1 MTPTSSTDD
10 RRVVNGAVVAG
21 LLSGGVL
28 TAMMTLMS
36 ALRGKD
42 IWFGMKGTAA
52 PFLGERAMSPG
63 FDPIAVP
70 VGVALHLFISIGW
83 ALGFAALFYGLS
95 KKATVLAGAFWGIV
109 VWLGMYYVVLPLVGL
124 ASMRTGAPISRV
136 VAYHVFFGVI
146 LAVAFLPFQRRE
158 PTYAGGS
165 FRSV

>member
-1 MTPTSSTDD
+1 
-10 RRVVNGAVVAG
+10 VKGAVVAG
-21 LLSGGVL
+21 LVSGGLL
-28 TAMMTLMS
+28 TVMMTVMS

-52 PFLGERAMSPG
+52 PFLGERAMIPG

-95 KKATVLAGAFWGIV
+95 KKATLLAGALWGVV

-124 ASMRTGAPISRV
+124 ASMRAGAPIERV
-136 VAYHVFFGVI
+136 IAYHHFFGVI
-146 LAVAFLPFQRRE
+146 LALAFLPFQRRL
-158 PTYAGGS
+158 PTYAGGL
-165 FRSV
+165 FRSA